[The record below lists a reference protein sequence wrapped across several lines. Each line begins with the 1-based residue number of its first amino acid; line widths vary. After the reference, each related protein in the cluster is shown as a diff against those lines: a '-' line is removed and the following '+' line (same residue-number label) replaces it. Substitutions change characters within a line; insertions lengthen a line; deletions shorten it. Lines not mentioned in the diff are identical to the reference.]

1 MSGRTGTEPAA
12 TAEVEARRLL
22 ARGVAAGIDG
32 RLTTAIEDLER
43 ALAILGLSP
52 RGRVVGRGDNF
63 PGPPERIVLVA
74 RILVSLA
81 FPQHELGRDAIASRA
96 LDDAERLLRSWPNDE
111 LTVLIHAQRGAILLR
126 EGRITEAVAQLDQAV
141 ELLDNAAPEDQ
152 CKILINRGELH
163 TMLGNIP
170 AARADTER
178 ALRLAEKHQIA
189 TLAFGATHNLG
200 MQEYFAG
207 RLPSAL
213 AQIPPMDAAHTDF
226 ERGVVGMDR
235 SKVLLSAGL
244 VSEAD
249 QALVD
254 ACAALSRTEMVQFL
268 AEAELTRAEVA
279 LLADDPQLAQRVS
292 QAAIDRLRPRSN
304 RRAIAL
310 GELVKLKADAAA
322 GAPRGAVVRTADR
335 LAGVLAELGLPDHA
349 RLARLIAIDCSITA
363 RGTTPL
369 DPRRARNDTRERAIS
384 PARGT
389 TPLDPRRARND
400 TRERAIS
407 PARGTTPLD
416 PRRQLPAISPT
427 QPLELRLYG
436 RLVRTRLAFARG
448 DRRSGLRQARA
459 GMLDLT
465 NYEAQFGSLDLQTS
479 SAVRGVSLAAAVVAQ
494 EIAADRPTSVLTWLE
509 RARAI
514 SGRVVPL
521 QPPEDDVTAQLLAQL
536 RWVTNQIDDPATSA
550 RAADDLRR
558 RRTALESQIRSRSW
572 TVQGQAPM
580 AAEPRVSDLRRA
592 LGSAV
597 LVAIF
602 TLHEQLFGIALTARR
617 CWLRP
622 LGALSEV
629 QELSRRVGADLDVL
643 ALGSVPEP
651 LRASARGSLRRGLG
665 RLDTLLLAP
674 LRLPDAPV
682 VLLPP
687 GRLASLT
694 WAELPSFQQRPLA
707 IAPSASTWL
716 NAHARFV
723 AVPGRVVAVAGPG
736 LQRAEAEVA
745 AVSAVWPGCRT
756 LAGPEARVERFLA
769 AINGAQLVHVAAHG
783 RHQRQSP
790 LFSSIRLAD
799 GPVVGYDLDRVPDPP
814 QQVVLSACDLG
825 QATVRPGDEALGLTR
840 ALLHS
845 GSSTVISG
853 VAKVSDAA
861 AEQLMADYH
870 RRLAAGS
877 TPAYALADAL
887 AATDDPMPFACFGA
901 GW

>member
-1 MSGRTGTEPAA
+1 M
-12 TAEVEARRLL
+12 
-22 ARGVAAGIDG
+22 
-32 RLTTAIEDLER
+32 
-43 ALAILGLSP
+43 LGLNP
-52 RGRVVGRGDNF
+52 HGRVDRLVAS
-63 PGPPERIVLVA
+63 GPSGPDTPDRIMLAA
-74 RILVSLA
+74 RILLSLA
-81 FPQHELGRDAIASRA
+81 FPQHELGRDAAASQA
-96 LDDAERLLRSWPNDE
+96 LNDAELLLRTNPNDE
-111 LTVLIHAQRGAILLR
+111 LTLLIRAQRGAMLLR
-126 EGRITEAVAQLDQAV
+126 EGRITEAVAELDRAV
-141 ELLDNAAPEDQ
+141 ELLDQAVPEDQ

-163 TMLGNIP
+163 TMLGNI
-170 AARADTER
+170 AEARADTAR
-178 ALRLAEKHQIA
+178 ALQLAEQHEIPK
-189 TLAFGATHNLG
+189 LAFGATHNLG
-200 MQEYFAG
+200 MLEYFAG

-213 AQIPPMDAAHTDF
+213 GRIPPMEAARTDF

-249 QALVD
+249 RSLVD
-254 ACAALSRTEMVQFL
+254 ACAALARTELVQFL

-292 QAAIDRLRPRSN
+292 QSAVDRLRPRSN
-304 RRAIAL
+304 LRAIAL

-322 GAPRGAVVRTADR
+322 GAPRAGLARSADRRSLVRTADR
-335 LAGVLAELGLPDHA
+335 LVGVLVGLGLPDQA
-349 RLARLIAIDCSITA
+349 RLARLIAIDCSIGPA
-363 RGTTPL
+363 KGTTPVN
-369 DPRRARNDTRERAIS
+369 PRRERDRRERVI
-384 PARGT
+384 
-389 TPLDPRRARND
+389 RRSDAV
-400 TRERAIS
+400 
-407 PARGTTPLD
+407 
-416 PRRQLPAISPT
+416 RRHLPAISPT

-448 DRRSGLRQARA
+448 DRLSGLRQARA

-465 NYEAQFGSLDLQTS
+465 HHEAQFGSLDLQTS

-521 QPPEDDVTAQLLAQL
+521 QPPADDVTAELLTQL
-536 RWVTNQIDDPATSA
+536 RWVTNQIDDSKTSG
-550 RAADDLRR
+550 AAAEDLRR
-558 RRTALESQIRSRSW
+558 RRIALEGQIRARSW
-572 TVQGQAPM
+572 TVQGQAPVV
-580 AAEPRVSDLRRA
+580 AEPRVSDLRRA

-602 TLHEQLFGIALTARR
+602 TLHEQLYGIALTHRR

-622 LGALSEV
+622 LGAMTEV
-629 QELSRRVGADLDVL
+629 EELSRRIAADLDVL
-643 ALGSVPEP
+643 ALDRVPEP

-665 RLDTLLLAP
+665 RLDTLLIAP
-674 LRLPDAPV
+674 LQLPDAPV

-694 WAELPSFQQRPLA
+694 WAGLPSFQRRPLV

-736 LQRAEAEVA
+736 LLRADAEVA
-745 AVSAVWPGCRT
+745 AVSAAWPGCQV
-756 LAGPEARVERFLA
+756 LGGAEARVERFLA

-790 LFSSIRLAD
+790 LFSSLRLAD

-853 VAKVSDAA
+853 VAKVSDSA
-861 AEQLMADYH
+861 AELLMADYH
-870 RRLAAGS
+870 RRLAAGA
-877 TPAYALADAL
+877 TAAYALADSL
-887 AATDDPMPFACFGA
+887 AAADDTMPFACFGA

>member
-213 AQIPPMDAAHTDF
+213 AQIPPMDAARTDF

-369 DPRRARNDTRERAIS
+369 DPRRARNDTRERAIR
-384 PARGT
+384 PARET
-389 TPLDPRRARND
+389 TPRP
-400 TRERAIS
+400 
-407 PARGTTPLD
+407 
-416 PRRQLPAISPT
+416 LPAISPT

-622 LGALSEV
+622 LGALTEV

-643 ALGSVPEP
+643 ALDQRP
-651 LRASARGSLRRGLG
+651 RAAACLGPRLAAPRPRPPGHAAVGPVAAARCAGGPAASGSARVVDLG
-665 RLDTLLLAP
+665 RA
-674 LRLPDAPV
+674 
-682 VLLPP
+682 
-687 GRLASLT
+687 
-694 WAELPSFQQRPLA
+694 AELPA
-707 IAPSASTWL
+707 
-716 NAHARFV
+716 
-723 AVPGRVVAVAGPG
+723 
-736 LQRAEAEVA
+736 A
-745 AVSAVWPGCRT
+745 AVGDRAVGQHLAECARPVRGRAGAGGGDRRART
-756 LAGPEARVERFLA
+756 AARR
-769 AINGAQLVHVAAHG
+769 G
-783 RHQRQSP
+783 RGR
-790 LFSSIRLAD
+790 R
-799 GPVVGYDLDRVPDPP
+799 R
-814 QQVVLSACDLG
+814 
-825 QATVRPGDEALGLTR
+825 
-840 ALLHS
+840 
-845 GSSTVISG
+845 ISG
-853 VAKVSDAA
+853 VARLPDVGRPRSPGGALPGGDQRRPARARRRTRPAPA
-861 AEQLMADYH
+861 AEPAVLLDPVGRRTG
-870 RRLAAGS
+870 RRLRPGPRSRSAPTGR
-877 TPAYALADAL
+877 AL
-887 AATDDPMPFACFGA
+887 GV
-901 GW
+901 

>member
-1 MSGRTGTEPAA
+1 
-12 TAEVEARRLL
+12 
-22 ARGVAAGIDG
+22 
-32 RLTTAIEDLER
+32 
-43 ALAILGLSP
+43 
-52 RGRVVGRGDNF
+52 
-63 PGPPERIVLVA
+63 
-74 RILVSLA
+74 
-81 FPQHELGRDAIASRA
+81 
-96 LDDAERLLRSWPNDE
+96 
-111 LTVLIHAQRGAILLR
+111 
-126 EGRITEAVAQLDQAV
+126 
-141 ELLDNAAPEDQ
+141 
-152 CKILINRGELH
+152 
-163 TMLGNIP
+163 
-170 AARADTER
+170 
-178 ALRLAEKHQIA
+178 
-189 TLAFGATHNLG
+189 
-200 MQEYFAG
+200 
-207 RLPSAL
+207 
-213 AQIPPMDAAHTDF
+213 
-226 ERGVVGMDR
+226 
-235 SKVLLSAGL
+235 
-244 VSEAD
+244 
-249 QALVD
+249 
-254 ACAALSRTEMVQFL
+254 MVQFL

-279 LLADDPQLAQRVS
+279 LLAGDPQLAQRVS

-322 GAPRGAVVRTADR
+322 GAPRATVVRTADR
-335 LAGVLAELGLPDHA
+335 LAGVLAGLGLPDHA

-363 RGTTPL
+363 RGTTQ
-369 DPRRARNDTRERAIS
+369 RS
-384 PARGT
+384 
-389 TPLDPRRARND
+389 
-400 TRERAIS
+400 
-407 PARGTTPLD
+407 
-416 PRRQLPAISPT
+416 LPAISPT

-536 RWVTNQIDDPATSA
+536 RYVASQIDDPTTSA

-558 RRTALESQIRSRSW
+558 RRTALEGQIRSRSW

-580 AAEPRVSDLRRA
+580 VAEPRVSDLRRA
-592 LGSAV
+592 LGPAV

-602 TLHEQLFGIALTARR
+602 TLHEQLYGIALTARR

-622 LGALSEV
+622 LGALTEV
-629 QELSRRVGADLDVL
+629 QELSRRVAADLDVL
-643 ALGSVPEP
+643 ALSSVPEP

-674 LRLPDAPV
+674 LRLPEAPV

-694 WAELPSFQQRPLA
+694 WADLPSFRQRPLA

-716 NAHARFV
+716 SAHARFV
-723 AVPGRVVAVAGPG
+723 AVPGRVVAIAGPG

-756 LAGPEARVERFLA
+756 LAGSAARVDRFLA
-769 AINGAQLVHVAAHG
+769 EINGAQLVHVAAHG

-853 VAKVSDAA
+853 VAKVADTA
-861 AEQLMADYH
+861 AELLMADYH

-887 AATDDPMPFACFGA
+887 AAADDPMPFACFGA